1 MKQELKP
8 LSWLVKNFDI
18 NTQEIKNY
26 DVLWY
31 KEDFIK
37 KLKKKCATK
46 EEFAEK
52 LRAKIACHYWSR
64 AEYELVIKQTDD
76 GHIWL
81 YPWCGCREPDKVKID
96 VTNDESFD
104 WKNFAVEHI
113 NKQIFKNE
121 AKIDI
126 YDQLTYKDQF
136 EKLIDYCW
144 YTRLR
149 YERDNPKFH
158 K

>member
-1 MKQELKP
+1 MRQEFKP
-8 LSWLVKNFDI
+8 MSWLVKNFDC
-18 NTQEIKNY
+18 NAQKIKDY
-26 DVLWY
+26 DVLKY
-31 KEDFIK
+31 REDDIK

-46 EEFAEK
+46 EEFANK
-52 LRAKIACHYWSR
+52 LRTEMMFRYWSKC
-64 AEYELVIKQTDD
+64 EYELIIRLTEDGRVI
-76 GHIWL
+76 L
-81 YPWCGCREPDKVKID
+81 RPWCGCYYPDKVEIN
-96 VTNDESFD
+96 VTDDTSFD
-104 WKNFAVEHI
+104 WKGFAAEHI

-136 EKLIDYCW
+136 EKLVDYCW